1 MGKCDILIIGGG
13 PAGLFTAINLHKN
26 KKVILI
32 EKNNRPGKKLLL
44 AGAGRCNITH
54 TGKITDFFGKYGD
67 NSRFLKT
74 ALQNFTNTDLISF
87 FNKRGL
93 STIRDKNGKIFPKS
107 ENALDVLN
115 TLVAECKKCG
125 VHINNGESVIS
136 INKAKDSF
144 TVQTNKSDYKAS
156 QIIIATG
163 GLSYPG
169 TGSTGDGYRF
179 AKKFGH
185 NIVEPRPSLTPIY
198 VDNYKFAN
206 ISGVSLTER
215 PIHLYR
221 NGKKVNK
228 YKGDIGFT
236 HKGISGPGILDFSR
250 FFQKG
255 DTITI
260 NLVNQ
265 TQEILRE
272 ALVQGNENSGKISLK
287 NFLTKYDLPE
297 SLVKAVLNSIEIDS
311 KTTLACLTKKLRNV
325 IVDQFCNHP
334 FKIGKIGDFKIA
346 MATTGGI
353 TITEISPKTME
364 SKLIEGLYFTGEVI
378 DIDGDTGGYNI
389 QAAFSTGR
397 LAADSINKSEQK
409 KSPPLKTIKTQ

>member
-1 MGKCDILIIGGG
+1 MEKCDILIIGGG

-54 TGKITDFFGKYGD
+54 AGKITDFFGKYGG
-67 NSRFLKT
+67 NARFLKT

-93 STIRDKNGKIFPKS
+93 STIKDKNGKIFPKS

-115 TLVAECKKCG
+115 TLVEECEKCG
-125 VHINNGESVIS
+125 VNINNTESVIS
-136 INKAKDSF
+136 INKAKESF

-179 AKKFGH
+179 AKNFGH

-221 NGKKVNK
+221 NGKKVK
-228 YKGDIGFT
+228 EYKGDIGFT

-260 NLVNQ
+260 NLINQ

-272 ALVQGNENSGKISLK
+272 ALVQGNENSGKTSVK
-287 NFLTKYDLPE
+287 NFLAKYDLPE

-334 FKIGKIGDFKIA
+334 FKIGKIGNFKIA

-353 TITEISPKTME
+353 TITEIFPKTME
-364 SKLIEGLYFTGEVI
+364 SKLIEGLYFAGEVI

-409 KSPPLKTIKTQ
+409 KESSS